1 MIWIKQN
8 KLNKKFRNPIID
20 CKCSRYWVFLYI
32 KKKPLHHWSK
42 SMDVSNNLSMKKEI
56 KNSESHDEKLVTVV
70 IHTYEKAQV
79 LKSILESEGIPTVI
93 HGINLIEPS
102 VVGNVR
108 VRINESDLP
117 KALRVIEQVDFTSE
131 VVENEDEEPKQP
143 LKEVLIPV
151 DFSDY
156 SLMACEFGF
165 RLADDLECNVKLM
178 HAFFTPFYP
187 ASIPFGDSFS
197 LQATDK
203 DVYQDVKNN
212 TEKEMSN
219 LVKRVEDNI
228 SKGLFPKVY
237 FTTTLVEGLP
247 EEEIISYSKKMK
259 PTAIVM
265 GTRGKNA
272 KDLDLIGSVT
282 AEVMDGCR
290 TPIFAIPED
299 SKVRNLEDIKR
310 IVFLT
315 NFQEREF
322 KALDIM
328 MRLLKPYQIE
338 IILAHIAKKEDVWN
352 EIKLSGLQKKLAEL
366 YPQLKTGY
374 MLIDHSENLEE
385 TLEKY
390 VEENNID
397 MISLSSAR
405 RNIFARMFNPGIARK
420 MLFHSDTPL
429 LVIKGM

>member
-1 MIWIKQN
+1 
-8 KLNKKFRNPIID
+8 
-20 CKCSRYWVFLYI
+20 
-32 KKKPLHHWSK
+32 
-42 SMDVSNNLSMKKEI
+42 MDVTNSLCMKKEI
-56 KNSESHDEKLVTVV
+56 INSDSHDEKLVTVA
-70 IHTYEKAQV
+70 IHTYEKAQI

-93 HGINLIEPS
+93 HGINLIEPTIAGS
-102 VVGNVR
+102 VR

-117 KALRVIEQVDFTSE
+117 NALRVIEQVDFTSY
-131 VVENEDEEPKQP
+131 VSKSEDEEEEPKRFIR
-143 LKEVLIPV
+143 EVLIPV

-165 RLADDLECNVKLM
+165 RLADDLNCNVKLM

-187 ASIPFGDSFS
+187 ASIPFGDSFT
-197 LQATDK
+197 LQAADK
-203 DVYQDVKNN
+203 DVYQDIKKN
-212 TEKEMSN
+212 TELEMNN
-219 LVKRVEDNI
+219 LIKRVKDNI
-228 SKGLFPKVY
+228 SKGTFPNVS
-237 FTTTLVEGLP
+237 FTSTLVEGLP

-290 TPIFAIPED
+290 TPIFAVPED
-299 SKVRNLEDIKR
+299 SKVRNLTEIKR
-310 IVFLT
+310 VVFLT

-328 MRLLKPYQIE
+328 MNLLKPYQIE

-352 EIKLSGLQKKLAEL
+352 EIKLSGFQNRLSEL
-366 YPQLKTGY
+366 YPMLKIGY
-374 MLIDHSENLEE
+374 MLIDQSVSLEV

-390 VEENNID
+390 VKDNSID
-397 MISLSSAR
+397 MISLSSSR

-420 MLFHSDTPL
+420 MLFHSNTPL

>member
-1 MIWIKQN
+1 
-8 KLNKKFRNPIID
+8 
-20 CKCSRYWVFLYI
+20 
-32 KKKPLHHWSK
+32 
-42 SMDVSNNLSMKKEI
+42 MKKEI
-56 KNSESHDEKLVTVV
+56 INSDSHDEKLVTVA
-70 IHTYEKAQV
+70 IHTYEKAQI

-93 HGINLIEPS
+93 HGINLIEPTIAGS
-102 VVGNVR
+102 VR

-117 KALRVIEQVDFTSE
+117 NALRVIEQVDFTSY
-131 VVENEDEEPKQP
+131 VSKSEDEEEEPKRFIR
-143 LKEVLIPV
+143 EVLIPV

-165 RLADDLECNVKLM
+165 RLADDLNCNVKLM

-187 ASIPFGDSFS
+187 ASIPFGDSFT
-197 LQATDK
+197 LQAADK
-203 DVYQDVKNN
+203 DVYQDIKKN
-212 TEKEMSN
+212 TELEMNN
-219 LVKRVEDNI
+219 LIKRVKDNI
-228 SKGLFPKVY
+228 SKGTFPNVS
-237 FTTTLVEGLP
+237 FTSTLVEGLP

-282 AEVMDGCR
+282 AEVMDGCK
-290 TPIFAIPED
+290 TPIFAVPED
-299 SKVRNLEDIKR
+299 SKVRNLTEIKR
-310 IVFLT
+310 VVFLT

-328 MRLLKPYQIE
+328 MNLLKPYQIE

-352 EIKLSGLQKKLAEL
+352 EIKLSGFQNRLSEL
-366 YPQLKTGY
+366 YPMLKIGY
-374 MLIDHSENLEE
+374 MLIDQSVSLEV

-390 VEENNID
+390 VKDNSID
-397 MISLSSAR
+397 MISLSSSR

-420 MLFHSDTPL
+420 MLFHSNTPL

>member
-1 MIWIKQN
+1 
-8 KLNKKFRNPIID
+8 
-20 CKCSRYWVFLYI
+20 
-32 KKKPLHHWSK
+32 
-42 SMDVSNNLSMKKEI
+42 MKKEI
-56 KNSESHDEKLVTVV
+56 TNSEPHNEKLVTVA

-79 LKSILESEGIPTVI
+79 LKSILESEGISAVI
-93 HGINLIEPS
+93 HGINLIEPTIAGS
-102 VVGNVR
+102 VR
-108 VRINESDLP
+108 VRINERDLP
-117 KALRVIEQVDFTSE
+117 HALRVIEQVDFSSTAT
-131 VVENEDEEPKQP
+131 EDDQEKLERAN
-143 LKEVLIPV
+143 KEILIPV

-156 SLMACEFGF
+156 SLKACDCGF
-165 RLADDLECNVKLM
+165 RLAVDLNCNVKLM

-187 ASIPFGDSFS
+187 ASIPFGDSFT

-203 DVYQDVKNN
+203 DVYQDIKKN
-212 TEKEMSN
+212 TEKEMNN
-219 LVKRVEDNI
+219 LTKKIEDNI
-228 SKGLFPKVY
+228 SNGSFPRVTY
-237 FTTTLVEGLP
+237 TTTLVEGLP

-299 SKVRNLEDIKR
+299 SKVRNLSEIKR

-315 NFQEREF
+315 NFQAREF

-328 MRLLKPYQIE
+328 MNLLEPYQIE

-352 EIKLSGLQKKLAEL
+352 EIKLSGFKNKLSKL
-366 YPQLKTGY
+366 YPLLKIGY
-374 MLIDHSENLEE
+374 MLIDQSDSLEE
-385 TLEKY
+385 TLEKH
-390 VEENNID
+390 VEENDID
-397 MISLSSAR
+397 MISLSSSR

-429 LVIKGM
+429 LVIKGINID